1 MGEKTGSRRGARRRA
16 VWRVRWSRTLNIGAN
31 LPAREDRNWGRKA
44 LGKSRDLLRCLW
56 NLVCMA
62 CMTLGEAMQKAFGRP
77 AARAAHWC
85 AWLYQAAEQRRA
97 DYLLEDR
104 RRRKS
109 RAPACALLAAVTI
122 SLISASYFSIGV
134 EVLLDGKSLGY
145 VESVQ
150 QMEDIVAQVEERTSG
165 YLGRPYSLSAD
176 LSYSLGYVQRDNL
189 LDSAVA
195 EEALFAQV
203 GEVSS
208 QYIISVDGQ
217 PIGANP
223 SKTALE
229 LLKQRLLSAQ
239 VGADENARAEF
250 VQDVTIEQANVPD
263 TYVSSIAEI
272 EQALSGERSA
282 MQVYAVQ
289 QGDTLSQIA
298 ERNGMTLQQVQ
309 GLNPQI
315 DPDRIHIGEQ
325 ITLAGSKPMLSVKK
339 TTVLEYTQPIAYET
353 EVQYSDEMYK
363 NQSKIITEGQN
374 GQASVVA
381 NVVSVDGVEQER
393 VIQSWDVIQQP
404 QSEVK
409 LVGTKAL
416 PTKAAK
422 GYFIQPFR
430 GILTSRF
437 GARSRGYHTGVDWAG
452 AKGSPVVAADGGT
465 VIQAGWNG
473 GYGYCV
479 TISHGNGLTTLYAHN
494 SSLLVKVGQKVAQG
508 EQIAKLGSTGN
519 STGPHCH
526 WEVRVNGK
534 AVNPLNY
541 LK

>member
-1 MGEKTGSRRGARRRA
+1 MGPEGLGQKPGSAALPVELSLRGLYDAGGIGSEGFRPTGGQSGFLVRLGLSSGGGAPGR
-16 VWRVRWSRTLNIGAN
+16 I
-31 LPAREDRNWGRKA
+31 PAGGPAAKK
-44 LGKSRDLLRCLW
+44 KSRPRLRLAGRGYDQPDFRQLFQHW
-56 NLVCMA
+56 RGGAV
-62 CMTLGEAMQKAFGRP
+62 GRQIFGICGIRP
-77 AARAAHWC
+77 A
-85 AWLYQAAEQRRA
+85 
-97 DYLLEDR
+97 
-104 RRRKS
+104 
-109 RAPACALLAAVTI
+109 
-122 SLISASYFSIGV
+122 
-134 EVLLDGKSLGY
+134 
-145 VESVQ
+145 
-150 QMEDIVAQVEERTSG
+150 AQVEERTSG
-165 YLGRPYSLSAD
+165 YLGRPYSLPANIT
-176 LSYSLGYVQRDNL
+176 YSLGYVRRDNL
-189 LDSAVA
+189 LDPAIA

-217 PIGANP
+217 PVGANP

-239 VGADENARAEF
+239 VGADENAQAEF

-263 TYVSSIAEI
+263 SYASSIAEI

-309 GLNPQI
+309 GLNPHI

-325 ITLAGSKPMLSVKK
+325 ITIAGSKPMLSVKK

-363 NQSKIITEGQN
+363 NESKIITEGQN

-393 VIQSWDVIQQP
+393 IIQSWDVIQQP

-452 AKGSPVVAADGGT
+452 AYGSPVVAADGGT

-479 TISHGNGLTTLYAHN
+479 TIDHGNGLSTLYAHN

-534 AVNPLNY
+534 AVNPMGY

>member
-1 MGEKTGSRRGARRRA
+1 MVKRKHGLRRFRIQCRVHWRRA
-16 VWRVRWSRTLNIGAN
+16 LNIGAN
-31 LPAREDRNWGRKA
+31 LPVSQYRRLGQKL
-44 LGKSRDLLRCLW
+44 LGKSRDLLRCLCS
-56 NLVCMA
+56 LLCMA
-62 CMTLGEAMQKAFGRP
+62 GMALAETLEKAFGP
-77 AARAAHWC
+77 LAARVLGRCAALIR
-85 AWLYQAAEQRRA
+85 AVENRRA
-97 DYLLEDR
+97 EYLLGGR
-104 RRRKS
+104 QRKKS
-109 RAPACALLAAVTI
+109 RTPACAVLATATI
-122 SLISASYFSIGV
+122 CLISASYFSVGV
-134 EVLLDGKSLGY
+134 EVMLDGQFLGY
-145 VESVQ
+145 VDSAQ
-150 QMEDIVAQVEERTSG
+150 QVDEIVARVEEKTSG
-165 YLGRPYSLSAD
+165 YLGRPYSLPANIT
-176 LSYSLGYVQRDNL
+176 YSLGYVQRDRM
-189 LDSAVA
+189 LDPAVV

-203 GEVSS
+203 GEVTS
-208 QYIISVDGQ
+208 QYIISIDGQ
-217 PIGANP
+217 PVGANP

-239 VGADENARAEF
+239 VGSDENAKAEF
-250 VQDVTIEQANVPD
+250 VQSVTIEQANVPD
-263 TYVSSIAEI
+263 SYSSSISEI
-272 EQALSGERSA
+272 EQALSGERAA

-339 TTVLEYTQPIAYET
+339 TTTVAYTQPIAYET

-363 NQSKIITEGQN
+363 NQSKILTEGQN

-381 NVVSVDGVEQER
+381 NVVSIDGVEQER

-452 AKGSPVVAADGGT
+452 AYGSPVVAADGGT
-465 VIQAGWNG
+465 VVQAGWNG
-473 GYGYCV
+473 GYGKCI
-479 TISHGNGLTTLYAHN
+479 TIDHGNGLKTLYAHN

-534 AVNPLNY
+534 AVNPLGY